1 MTLPDYSTAGTWH
14 DQAPAVAAAVASSSA
29 LRLTSDDPDRETLEQ
44 DARAACRSIDMH
56 LQLRP
61 ATGRMFYALSD
72 VFAVTTYPSGG
83 APPDVLQAALLLT
96 AELHKRRSSPFGISG
111 AWSPTGEPV
120 RISRDHMTGVASLLQ
135 PYVEGW
141 GLA

>member
-1 MTLPDYSTAGTWH
+1 MTQPDYSTAGTWH
-14 DQAPAVAAAVASSSA
+14 DQAPAVAAAVASDA
-29 LRLTSDDPDRETLEQ
+29 RLVSTDPDRDKLEL

-61 ATGRMFYALSD
+61 RTGRMFYALSD
-72 VFAVTTYPSGG
+72 VETVTTYPTDG
-83 APPDVLQAALLLT
+83 APPDVLQAAHLLT
-96 AELHKRRSSPFGISG
+96 VELHKRRSSPFGISG
-111 AWSPTGEPV
+111 AWSPTGEAL
-120 RISRDHMTGVASLLQ
+120 RIGRDHIAGVESLLQ